1 MCVSIKC
8 WEIQLQPL
16 IPSHP
21 LPLALLFN
29 ITIFLATK
37 NATKTENKLKLKWGT
52 KFHTWC
58 NQIESFLFYYDYY
71 FFFILKFNQRTF
83 YDWLMQN
90 ELEAIKK
97 FLALYYITLW
107 MQKKN
112 LVIIFMMDLWR
123 EILIFNKKFVT
134 K

>member
-58 NQIESFLFYYDYY
+58 NQIESFLFYYDY
-71 FFFILKFNQRTF
+71 FFFHFKIQPKNFL
-83 YDWLMQN
+83 WLIDA
-90 ELEAIKK
+90 EWA
-97 FLALYYITLW
+97 W
-107 MQKKN
+107 G
-112 LVIIFMMDLWR
+112 
-123 EILIFNKKFVT
+123 NKKIFWHFIT
-134 K
+134 SLCEYKKKSCYNLYDGFMEGNLDF